1 MRSRFFTFISL
12 LISFLLG
19 GLLVYLLLMETPL
32 FQKGVYNYVNNGV
45 VSCDD
50 EVTIDETGISL
61 SVGKVYDSVVM
72 IENIQGTTLD
82 STGSGFIYKKDDQYG
97 YIMTNQ
103 HVVAGASSI
112 VVVMSNNEE
121 VEGRV
126 LGSDPYLDL
135 AVVRIPVDAVYAVAT
150 LGNSEG
156 TNLGDTIFTVGA
168 PLGYEYRGSITRGTM
183 SGKNRLVTVD
193 VSTTADY
200 VMKVL
205 QVDAAVN
212 RGNSGG
218 PLCNINGEVIGV
230 ISLKLVDDDIE
241 GMGFAIPIEDAMT
254 YVDSLEKGEAI
265 ERPLM
270 GVTMAN
276 VSDTYLL
283 LQNGIT
289 LDDNISSGVVVIS
302 VSGGA
307 EMAGLQKGDVIVKMN
322 DEVVPN
328 AAYLKYFLFK
338 HAPGDVVTVTYYR
351 DGAEHQTDITLTK
364 SEN

>member
-1 MRSRFFTFISL
+1 M

-32 FQKGVYNYVNNGV
+32 FRKGVYSFVNNGV

-50 EVTIDETGISL
+50 EVTIDDTGISL

-72 IENIQGTTLD
+72 IENLQGNTLE

-112 VVVMSNNEE
+112 VVVLSNNEE
-121 VEGRV
+121 VEGKV

-135 AVVRIPVDAVYAVAT
+135 AVVRVPVNMVYAVAT
-150 LGNSEG
+150 LGNSES

-168 PLGYEYRGSITRGTM
+168 PLGYEYRGSVTRGTM

-193 VSTTADY
+193 VSTTSDY

-241 GMGFAIPIEDAMT
+241 GMGFAIPIEDALT

-265 ERPLM
+265 ERPLL

-276 VSDTYLL
+276 VNDAYLL

-289 LDDNISSGVVVIS
+289 LDENVSSGVVIIS
-302 VSGGA
+302 ASGAA
-307 EMAGLQKGDVIVKMN
+307 EAAGLQKGDVIVKMN
-322 DEVVPN
+322 DEVVQN

-338 HAPGDVVTVTYYR
+338 HTPGDVITVTYYR
-351 DGAEHQTDITLTK
+351 NGSEHHTDITLAK

>member
-1 MRSRFFTFISL
+1 MRSKVLTFFSFLS
-12 LISFLLG
+12 SFLLG
-19 GLLVYLLLMETPL
+19 GILVFLLLTKTTL
-32 FQKGVYNYVNNGV
+32 FKNGIYNLVDNGV
-45 VSCDD
+45 VSCKD
-50 EVTIDETGISL
+50 EVTIDETGIGL
-61 SVGKVYDSVVM
+61 SVGKIYDAVVM
-72 IENIQGTTLD
+72 IENIKGNSLD
-82 STGSGFIYKKDDQYG
+82 STGSGFIYKKDSQYG
-97 YIMTNQ
+97 YVMTNQ

-112 VVVMSNNEE
+112 IVVMSNNDE
-121 VEGRV
+121 VEGKV
-126 LGSDPYLDL
+126 LGSDAYLDL
-135 AVVRIPVDAVYAVAT
+135 AIVRIPVDAVYAVAT
-150 LGNSEG
+150 IGNSDS

-168 PLGYEYRGSITRGTM
+168 PLGYEYRGSVTRGTM

-265 ERPLM
+265 ERPLL
-270 GVTMAN
+270 GITMAN
-276 VSDTYLL
+276 IGDSYLL

-289 LDDNISSGVVVIS
+289 LDDNITSGVVVINS
-302 VSGGA
+302 SGGA
-307 EMAGLQKGDVIVKMN
+307 LEAGLQKGDVIVKMN
-322 DEVVPN
+322 DEVIQN

-351 DGAEHQTDITLTK
+351 NGVENKTEITLAK

>member
-150 LGNSEG
+150 LGNSDG

-168 PLGYEYRGSITRGTM
+168 PLGYEYRGSITRGAM

-193 VSTTADY
+193 V
-200 VMKVL
+200 
-205 QVDAAVN
+205 
-212 RGNSGG
+212 
-218 PLCNINGEVIGV
+218 
-230 ISLKLVDDDIE
+230 
-241 GMGFAIPIEDAMT
+241 
-254 YVDSLEKGEAI
+254 
-265 ERPLM
+265 
-270 GVTMAN
+270 
-276 VSDTYLL
+276 
-283 LQNGIT
+283 
-289 LDDNISSGVVVIS
+289 
-302 VSGGA
+302 
-307 EMAGLQKGDVIVKMN
+307 
-322 DEVVPN
+322 
-328 AAYLKYFLFK
+328 
-338 HAPGDVVTVTYYR
+338 
-351 DGAEHQTDITLTK
+351 
-364 SEN
+364 

>member
-1 MRSRFFTFISL
+1 MRSKFLTFVSFL
-12 LISFLLG
+12 FSFLLG
-19 GLLVYLLLMETPL
+19 GFFVFLLITKTNL
-32 FQKGVYNYVNNGV
+32 FQNGVYNLVDNGV
-45 VSCDD
+45 VSCKDD
-50 EVTIDETGISL
+50 ITIDETGISL
-61 SVGKVYDSVVM
+61 SVGKIYDAVVM
-72 IENIQGTTLD
+72 IENIKGASLD
-82 STGSGFIYKKDDQYG
+82 STGSGFVYKKDDQYG
-97 YIMTNQ
+97 YVMTNQ
-103 HVVAGASSI
+103 HVVAGATSI

-121 VEGRV
+121 VEGKV

-135 AVVRIPVDAVYAVAT
+135 AIVRIPVDAVYAVAT
-150 LGNSEG
+150 IGNSEG
-156 TNLGDTIFTVGA
+156 TNLGDSVFTVGA
-168 PLGYEYRGSITRGTM
+168 PLGYEYRGSVTRGTM

-241 GMGFAIPIEDAMT
+241 GMGFAIPIEDAMN

-265 ERPLM
+265 ERPLL

-276 VSDTYLL
+276 IGDSYLL

-289 LDDNISSGVVVIS
+289 LDENISFGVVVIS
-302 VSGGA
+302 VSDGA
-307 EMAGLQKGDVIVKMN
+307 EKAGLQKGDVIIKMN
-322 DEVVPN
+322 DETIQN

-338 HAPGDVVTVTYYR
+338 HAPGDVITVTYYR
-351 DGAEHQTDITLTK
+351 NGKEQKTDITLTK